1 MERARDFNIILDDVS
16 LTELSFGKE
25 YTAAIEAK
33 QVAQQEA
40 QRAVFFVERAKQE
53 KQQKIVQAEGEA
65 EAAKMISF
73 LQNTHLIFI
82 NLIISITLG
91 LHLNWYVYLGLA
103 VKQNPAYL
111 KLRKLRAAQSIART
125 VRSLIDIPLKVCNLK
140 Y

>member
-1 MERARDFNIILDDVS
+1 VS

-73 LQNTHLIFI
+73 YKT
-82 NLIISITLG
+82 ITRTFFTL
-91 LHLNWYVYLGLA
+91 LHLTKRLLVCCELEKLYCFSVFIVYFWPSR
-103 VKQNPAYL
+103 NM
-111 KLRKLRAAQSIART
+111 
-125 VRSLIDIPLKVCNLK
+125 
-140 Y
+140 

>member
-1 MERARDFNIILDDVS
+1 MQVSLLIRKELVERARDFNIILDDVS

-73 LQNTHLIFI
+73 LQNTIM
-82 NLIISITLG
+82 IISHFSQFIVIL
-91 LHLNWYVYLGLA
+91 
-103 VKQNPAYL
+103 
-111 KLRKLRAAQSIART
+111 
-125 VRSLIDIPLKVCNLK
+125 
-140 Y
+140 